1 MYMPNKKVHAPS
13 HQERKAFKSQESKS
27 HKSKSH
33 KSKSHKSKSHKSKS
47 HKSKSHVPEAC
58 VIADLDLLEKLRDS
72 ETQRNRLYLDQARIL
87 REIAGPHRISHM
99 VTIGADPESHSH
111 SSSRTITIDDG
122 IREQVAVHVRWSF
135 TEAQR
140 RIDHARLLFG
150 PLSHTAQALH
160 IGSISVE
167 HATILCNAASKLS
180 CAWRTSPEEQQQF
193 MSDCLQLESIVLPIA
208 KENTVSR
215 TKGAADKAL
224 ESIDSVAQRER
235 RRLQRRHHDI
245 TIIDEGDG
253 QALFLARMGI
263 LEAHACASVIRT
275 HAASE
280 KFSQLTDLQGEAL
293 SAGQNR
299 ISAFIDLMTNP
310 QIIGKAVQAQLDV
323 VIDLETLLGLQEAM
337 GSCAEGSRA
346 PFPVAGSEIRDFLS
360 QVDCDVT
367 FRRLVTDPIRGHI
380 LDVGRTRYTPGAEL
394 KRFIQARDISC
405 RFPGCNRSAKA
416 GQIDH
421 AREWGRGGQTNRAN
435 LGALCT
441 RHHQLK
447 THGGWS
453 IVESNANGS
462 CTWRAP
468 HSGTYWTPPRSQDP
482 NLLRPAE
489 PRPEPE
495 RPEPE
500 RPEPERPEPERPDNS
515 DPPF

>member
-1 MYMPNKKVHAPS
+1 MFMPNNKVHAPS
-13 HQERKAFKSQESKS
+13 NQESQAFKSRESKS

-33 KSKSHKSKSHKSKS
+33 KSKP
-47 HKSKSHVPEAC
+47 HVPEAF

-72 ETQRNRLYLDQARIL
+72 ETQRNRLYLDQALIL
-87 REIAGPHRISHM
+87 REIAGPHRVSHM
-99 VTIGADPESHSH
+99 VTIGADPDPDSHSH
-111 SSSRTITIDDG
+111 LSTSSSTSPSSRTITIDDG

-135 TEAQR
+135 TETQR

-167 HATILCNAASKLS
+167 HATIMCNAASKLS

-208 KENTVSR
+208 KESTVSR
-215 TKGAADKAL
+215 TKGAADRSL

-245 TIIDEGDG
+245 TIIDDGDG

-263 LEAHACASVIRT
+263 LEAHACASVIRS

-293 SAGQNR
+293 SAGQTR
-299 ISAFIDLMTNP
+299 IAAFIDLMTNP

-346 PFPVAGSEIRDFLS
+346 PFP
-360 QVDCDVT
+360 
-367 FRRLVTDPIRGHI
+367 
-380 LDVGRTRYTPGAEL
+380 EL

-453 IVESNANGS
+453 IVESHANGS
-462 CTWRAP
+462 CAWRAP
-468 HSGTYWTPPRSQDP
+468 HSGTYWTPTRSQDP
-482 NLLRPAE
+482 KLLRPAE
-489 PRPEPE
+489 PGS
-495 RPEPE
+495 EPE